1 MFNFAWD
8 NNGNMIQRSNTTLD
22 GTYRSLCWDE
32 ENRLMS
38 VTDFEDGGNFSTT
51 SAYVYNAGGERVWKF
66 AGQIE
71 RMSLNGDLYVDVAQ
85 MSSRTLYA
93 NPYLV
98 ATDQQYTKH
107 YFIETERIA
116 SKLGG
121 GFGMV
126 DNPVDQYFAIA
137 PLEGSLEDHSDNL
150 QQHIINSFSCS
161 ADVELGADIILHG
174 IEDFA
179 DLDDAEE
186 ELYFT
191 HSDHLGS
198 SSFITDASGEAVQR
212 LQYLPFGESFVTQ
225 TSSGW
230 ESRYTFSGKE
240 KDVET
245 GYSYFGARYY
255 DSDLS
260 VWLSVDPLS
269 DMYPSTSGYMYVRG
283 NPIILMDPDGRAD
296 KRFWIGKRFVNW
308 VSGDNYKNK
317 ANKFAVKNNL
327 NSTTD
332 DKGNIRMTRT
342 YVYGNTKRNEN
353 GIVEEDITFSKD
365 NIQIETRN
373 STTAQ
378 TTYSKIDISKFKGI
392 LVLGSGPGRDG
403 YTVGKNGEFF
413 ATVDFSELS
422 NWDQPGDNYTAPEMV
437 PVIFDPI
444 QRTDEYYDYNRKKI
458 IKSGDTVEMLPNR
471 PYHPKLDSYRKR
483 YQTDESPDEHFKK

>member
-1 MFNFAWD
+1 MA
-8 NNGNMIQRSNTTLD
+8 RSNVNIFN

-38 VTDFEDGGNFSTT
+38 VTDFEDGGNFSTA

-116 SKLGG
+116 SKIGG

-161 ADVELGADIILHG
+161 ANVELGAEIILRG

-198 SSFITDASGEAVQR
+198 SSFITDASGEAVQH
-212 LQYLPFGESFVTQ
+212 LQYLPFGVPKAFGIVSQ
-225 TSSGW
+225 TSSSW
-230 ESRYTFSGKE
+230 QSRYTFSGKE

-255 DSDLS
+255 DSDIS
-260 VWLSVDPLS
+260 VWLSVDPMA
-269 DMYPSTSGYMYVRG
+269 DKYPSTSSYMYVLG
-283 NPIILMDPDGRAD
+283 KPLLLIDPKGADTAFAD
-296 KRFWIGKRFVNW
+296 KQARKDFNDAHNEVNNRIN
-308 VSGDNYKNK
+308 S
-317 ANKFAVKNNL
+317 VKNNISETEKKLSSNNLKKRDARKL
-327 NSTTD
+327 N
-332 DKGNIRMTRT
+332 
-342 YVYGNTKRNEN
+342 
-353 GIVEEDITFSKD
+353 KD
-365 NIQIETRN
+365 LE
-373 STTAQ
+373 
-378 TTYSKIDISKFKGI
+378 YSKNQLNDLNKLKSDFDEIITNDATF
-392 LVLGSGPGRDG
+392 R
-403 YTVGKNGEFF
+403 YTSN
-413 ATVDFSELS
+413 TSELS
-422 NWDQPGDNYTAPEMV
+422 ALEDGAVLQSSNIFRNSDGSLSNSSIINIAIRPGELSVYIHE
-437 PVIFDPI
+437 
-444 QRTDEYYDYNRKKI
+444 NRHCNQI
-458 IKSGDTVEMLPNR
+458 ISGDVKKFPLLTLELEAF
-471 PYHPKLDSYRKR
+471 SYQSIFNPQHIVNWRQRVHNSYYGEDMGGKMPLIPLEKAIKVV
-483 YQTDESPDEHFKK
+483 YKIK